1 MKLEIYNYPNV
12 MLGLYVIII
21 LLITMLSFQQG
32 FGEGM
37 KKICKD
43 KKIFLHS
50 ETGYFCAYENPMDK
64 FWGFEFVLPDED
76 NILKID

>member
-12 MLGLYVIII
+12 MLGFYVIII

-50 ETGYFCAYENPMDK
+50 ETGYFCAYENPTE
-64 FWGFEFVLPDED
+64 FGGYEFVLPEEYKQM
-76 NILKID
+76 KIN